1 MSQETYLAVV
11 RHLAA
16 KRGLRVDPGELTREA
31 VQWSLLRGARS
42 GRVASQFV
50 DDLAGRLGLAALDA
64 GENPAA
70 AP

>member
-1 MSQETYLAVV
+1 LSQETYLAVV
-11 RHLAA
+11 RHRAA
-16 KRGLRVDPGELTREA
+16 NGGRRVDPGELTRVA
-31 VQWSLLRGARS
+31 VHWSLLRGARA
-42 GRVASQFV
+42 GRVASLFV